1 MIYNGDSIGFPLL
14 EEALRDLGVC
24 EESIKLTV
32 AYLDTDNERDN
43 SLLEKIKFHDFSQ
56 HPYGT
61 PQDKILKANKNE
73 IRKKHNPELLMRYAL
88 VAFAIA
94 GSYANYFYE
103 RIWEYN
109 DLKERFMPAFTS
121 AYGKEEGE
129 IRFYTILSHEH
140 LRSYRY
146 KEVTINPETMLK
158 AAVFQKDCE
167 PENSFHLAF
176 LSLLYTETGCE
187 ADYVKTAAE
196 IIVEGCK
203 NANSLSYFDIAVLAE
218 ASVFSDEAKFLFRQ
232 NLKNQKS
239 DVAII
244 AFNYNSIRILDAIA
258 DTGDI
263 DSTYISAIH
272 EHRCNIGNEHLRR
285 LAKEFTD
292 EFIKVLKA
300 EKDAYHMEVL
310 KKILKKERPDVEVN
324 FDELRES
331 IEREIAGSISKLY
344 NTPQLIQAYIL
355 GLKSFDEIY
364 PSIQGY
370 ETPYGYWNGRNSY
383 YTTFGCTDFLA
394 RCVSVLA
401 PCVSKYRNRI
411 EDETGFNFKE
421 HSDKFIEML
430 RSEIKSPDIVL
441 DAMSK
446 AAEST
451 YYVDSCVSKCSEA
464 LEKHLDFIKDAD
476 ASKLSVTARRI
487 YISALGKQPNRYKA
501 QLLPLAS
508 DTSKAVKEL
517 FIPIFAKAE
526 WNEDVCELLKSKKA
540 AMREFAVAVIEKQGA
555 DKYTSALNDAFAA
568 EKSEK
573 LKNKIAVLI
582 GEKITE
588 SKAVSADDEL
598 KKLTSPAKTKK
609 LDWLYKT
616 PFSAVK
622 FTDGSAADDS
632 VVKGLMM
639 CYAADAG
646 NVNPL
651 AVKFAEK
658 LDNKTLEK
666 FACEVFGKW
675 LDDGA
680 AAKQKWILYF
690 SAVYGGNEMINNL
703 MHYIKEWSE
712 NSRGAIAAEA
722 VYALA
727 LNGSSNALMKVD
739 NMAHKFMKRQVRDA
753 ANYALLNAAE
763 KLGISKEE
771 LGDRIVPDMNFD
783 ERMCRTFDYGNRQFS
798 VYLTPSLEIEI
809 FNGDKKIKNLPK
821 PSASDDAEKAE
832 KAYADFKDMKKQMKT
847 VVKTQHDRLEYVLMC
862 DRKWNCENWKKLFV
876 ANPVMHCFAIG
887 LIWGTYEE
895 GKLVSTFRYLDD
907 GSFTTADEDE
917 FELSDN
923 AVIGLVHPIELSED
937 ERMTWIQQLADYEI
951 VQPFAQLTR
960 PVYTLTDDEK
970 NGTKIMRFD
979 GNDIINQAL
988 VSRLTKFGWEK
999 GSAQDAGCFYEFY
1012 HHDITEIVTNDEGKK
1027 VPVGFTAELKF
1038 SGTYIGVFEIEPEEV
1053 TIEELVF
1060 HKASEPYN
1068 NPLKCSEVNPRYFS
1082 EIIAQLTAAVGN
1094 TEE

>member
-1 MIYNGDSIGFPLL
+1 MIYNGEMNGFPLL
-14 EEALRDLGVC
+14 EEALNELGVC
-24 EESIKLTV
+24 EESIKLAV

-43 SLLEKIKFHDFSQ
+43 TLLEKIKLIDLSKRSQ
-56 HPYGT
+56 YQPVNGAL
-61 PQDKILKANKNE
+61 LKANKNE
-73 IRKKHNPELLMRYAL
+73 IRKKHSPELLMRYAL

-103 RIWEYN
+103 RIWDNKEE
-109 DLKERFMPAFTS
+109 KERFMPAFTS

-129 IRFYTILSHEH
+129 IRFYTILSHES
-140 LRSYRY
+140 LKSFEYRNV
-146 KEVTINPETMLK
+146 KFNPETFLK
-158 AAVFQKDCE
+158 AAVFQKERE
-167 PENSFHLAF
+167 PENSFLLAF
-176 LSLLYTETGCE
+176 LSLLYTETGCTAE
-187 ADYVKTAAE
+187 YVKTAADM
-196 IIVEGCK
+196 IIEDCK
-203 NANSLSYFDIAVLAE
+203 NANSLSYFAIAVLAE
-218 ASVFSDEAKFLFRQ
+218 ASAFSDEAKSLFRE
-232 NLKNQKS
+232 NLKKNNLH
-239 DVAII
+239 I
-244 AFNYNSIRILDAIA
+244 AEQAFKYNSIRILDAIA

-263 DSTYISAIH
+263 DSTYISEIH
-272 EHRCNIGNEHLRR
+272 NRRGDIKHLRR

-300 EKDAYHMEVL
+300 EKDAYKMEKL
-310 KKILKKERPDVEVN
+310 QKILSEECPDVEVN
-324 FDELRES
+324 FDELREN
-331 IEREIAGSISKLY
+331 IESEIADNISKLY
-344 NTPQLIQAYIL
+344 KTPELIKEYVF
-355 GLKSFDEIY
+355 GKKSFDEIY

-370 ETPYGYWNGRNSY
+370 ETPYGYWTGRNTY

-401 PCVSKYRNRI
+401 PCVSKYKNRI

-446 AAEST
+446 AADST
-451 YYVDSCVSKCSEA
+451 YYVDTCVSKFSES
-464 LEKHLDFIKDAD
+464 LEKHLEFIKDAD

-487 YISALGKQPNRYKA
+487 YISALGKQSNRYKA
-501 QLLPLAS
+501 QFLSLAS
-508 DTSKAVKEL
+508 DTSKVVREILIPAV
-517 FIPIFAKAE
+517 AKTDCH
-526 WNEDVCELLKSKKA
+526 EDICELLKSKKA
-540 AMREFAVAVIEKQGA
+540 AMREFAVAVIEKQGSE
-555 DKYTSALNDAFAA
+555 KYTPALNDAFAT

-573 LKNKIAVLI
+573 LKNRIAVLI

-616 PFSAVK
+616 PFTSVML
-622 FTDGSAADDS
+622 TDGTPADDS
-632 VVKGLMM
+632 LVKGLMM

-651 AVKFAEK
+651 ASKFAEK
-658 LDNKTLEK
+658 LDKKTLEK

-680 AAKQKWILYF
+680 VAKQKWILYF
-690 SAVYGGNEMINNL
+690 SAVYGGNEMIDNL

-739 NMAHKFMKRQVRDA
+739 NMAHKFKKRQVKDA

-809 FNGDKKIKNLPK
+809 FSGDKKIKNLPK
-821 PSASDDAEKAE
+821 PGASDDAEKAE

-862 DRKWNCENWKKLFV
+862 DRKWSCENWKKLFV

-907 GSFTTADEDE
+907 GSFTTSDEDE
-917 FELSDN
+917 FELPDD

-937 ERMTWIQQLADYEI
+937 EKMVWIQQLADYEI

-960 PVYTLTDDEK
+960 PVFTLTDDEK

-979 GNDIINQAL
+979 GNDIINQTL
-988 VSRLTKFGWEK
+988 VNRLTKFGWEK

-1012 HHDITEIVTNDEGKK
+1012 HHDITEIITNDEGKK

-1038 SGTYIGVFEIEPEEV
+1038 SGTYIGVFELDPEEV

-1060 HKASEPYN
+1060 HKASEPFR
-1068 NPLKCSEVNPRYFS
+1068 NPLNCSEVNPRYFS
-1082 EIIAQLTAAVGN
+1082 EIIAQLTSAVG
-1094 TEE
+1094 TAEE